1 MGSKSVT
8 ANEAFEL
15 VGKTAK
21 GWVVPF
27 KNPQG
32 IHYLTSDRKPFYRL
46 KPNKGELK
54 GDSPPKYFSPKEQ
67 GCRPYFSPLLE
78 LKHLA
83 SGRDIFITEGEKKS
97 DCLVAHGFP
106 TIGLSGV
113 WCWKDH
119 RSGESKILPELTNF
133 NWKKRTVFVVFDSDI
148 LEKSGVKDAYKSLKA
163 ALEELGATVK

>member
-1 MGSKSVT
+1 MVGLTVHLNNETISGLTVKDIGSKLKIGDEAVFETTFKKGVNNGKT
-8 ANEAFEL
+8 AKEAFEL
-15 VGKTAK
+15 VGHNRS

-27 KNPQG
+27 KDLEG
-32 IHYLTSDRKPFYRL
+32 KHYLTRKGKPFYRL
-46 KPNKGELK
+46 KPDEGEIKYL
-54 GDSPPKYFSPKEQ
+54 SPSEE

-78 LKHLA
+78 LKHFA

-119 RSGESKILPELTNF
+119 RSGESKMLIKN
-133 NWKKRTVFVVFDSDI
+133 RH
-148 LEKSGVKDAYKSLKA
+148 KSLCY
-163 ALEELGATVK
+163 